1 VEYCTD
7 HKDQCKKIF
16 DACREVSIAATR
28 IERLEDDIHNVV
40 TTIFG
45 EGGEESLKSRI
56 KGTED
61 AMSGL
66 KELVLENREVV
77 QTNIKGLFKVF
88 VLTITAASAIIVIAF
103 GVMWSE
109 MKGINDTV
117 DSIQRH
123 QVRQNREP
131 SQSPQLPFK
140 TPTSTEGE
148 R

>member
-1 VEYCTD
+1 
-7 HKDQCKKIF
+7 
-16 DACREVSIAATR
+16 
-28 IERLEDDIHNVV
+28 
-40 TTIFG
+40 
-45 EGGEESLKSRI
+45 
-56 KGTED
+56 
-61 AMSGL
+61 MSGL